1 MPLPWSCVGPRLF
14 FSSTI
19 VLNRHTGIP
28 DGMYN
33 LRTLENPMLLTNFLR
48 WLERLNPGADILSLI
63 DPTLEPQEALREI
76 KRRYPHII
84 IEKPPEDD
92 FLSVNCFIKPVDMR
106 YSVSECLYCH
116 KPCKAERSTKRY
128 CSNSHRVMACRRR
141 KKDCRRQ
148 KQALYC
154 LP

>member
-1 MPLPWSCVGPRLF
+1 
-14 FSSTI
+14 
-19 VLNRHTGIP
+19 
-28 DGMYN
+28 MYN

-116 KPCKAERSTKRY
+116 KPCKAERSTKSRTADG
-128 CSNSHRVMACRRR
+128 SAADAPGVGLTARPFVGREPLPVASGGAG
-141 KKDCRRQ
+141 
-148 KQALYC
+148 AL
-154 LP
+154 